1 VKTYTN
7 LSQALKERE
16 KVQVLDLS
24 DQGLTEIPVGI
35 FQLTSLTELH
45 LADNQIEVIPPELG
59 QLISLTQLRLADNQI
74 EVIPAEIG
82 QLNNLTQLGLQGNQI
97 QIIPPEIGQLTH
109 LEVLDLRSN
118 LITSLLSEIGNL
130 INLTVLNLKHNKLI
144 NLPDEINKLSKLQS
158 LNLYQNRLQKF
169 PAQVTKLSTLRQLHL
184 DYNQIRFIPATI
196 KNLIKLEQLWL
207 GGNSLRQLPTEL
219 GQLTSLTELH
229 LGRNIIRQV
238 PSELGNLKNLV
249 SLNLSYN
256 RLTDIPSPI
265 LDLRQLETLN
275 LEGNVRSDI
284 VTDFG
289 KLLTYREQMEQAVEQ
304 AEEANQVKGQFL
316 SQMSHEIRTP
326 MNGIIGS
333 LTLLNPKQLTSIQRE
348 DVRRAL
354 SSAEHLRGVINEI
367 LDFSRL
373 EAGQMNYSIQP
384 FDLSSACRQV
394 VDQLSSLAK
403 TKSLYLQLQLSPDLW
418 SVREGDQQKVRQI
431 LINLIGNAIKFT
443 QQGGVTIS
451 VSTLDTERVRFDII
465 DTGIGIAENQR
476 ERLFRSF
483 TQAEEGTTRRYG
495 GTGLGLAIS
504 REFVTTMGGQIG
516 VESQLE
522 VGSTFWFELLL
533 PPTETELAVEALLME
548 PTVETG
554 LSGLRVLVVDDD
566 QVNRVVAARHLAQM
580 GCQTEEAVNGREA
593 VDMFRPDRYDL
604 ILMDLHM
611 PQMDGYEASR
621 QIRQIEQVAG
631 KATRILIVA
640 LTASEGEEVKERCR
654 QAGID
659 SYLGKPFQA
668 AKLMAEMERLKLDF
682 QPVEE
687 REILV
692 NQVPIA
698 KLEAIPLFE
707 PGGLIEIGDRDFLQE
722 MVDLAIETT
731 ELRLI
736 ELRAA
741 IEAEDWLQTGEV
753 SHQLK
758 SPLGTCG
765 AKRMTAIATRMKE
778 QTEGDGPSR
787 VVETYRQSVEIWY
800 KTRSAMQDYLE
811 KA

>member
-1 VKTYTN
+1 MIKMGYQDWAEGELQDWFCMDCG
-7 LSQALKERE
+7 LS
-16 KVQVLDLS
+16 
-24 DQGLTEIPVGI
+24 GEIP
-35 FQLTSLTELH
+35 
-45 LADNQIEVIPPELG
+45 P
-59 QLISLTQLRLADNQI
+59 
-74 EVIPAEIG
+74 
-82 QLNNLTQLGLQGNQI
+82 
-97 QIIPPEIGQLTH
+97 
-109 LEVLDLRSN
+109 
-118 LITSLLSEIGNL
+118 EIGNL
-130 INLTVLNLKHNKLI
+130 INLTSLNLSNNKLI
-144 NLPDEINKLSKLQS
+144 NLPSETNKLSKLQS
-158 LNLYQNRLQKF
+158 LNLYHNRFHKF
-169 PAQVTKLSTLRQLHL
+169 PAEVTKLSNLQQLHL
-184 DYNQIRFIPATI
+184 DDNRIRSLPVTI

-207 GGNSLRQLPTEL
+207 GRNFISQLPIEL
-219 GQLTSLTELH
+219 GQLRSLTELH
-229 LGRNIIRQV
+229 LGRNIIDQV
-238 PSELGNLKNLV
+238 PSELGNLKKLV
-249 SLNLSYN
+249 SLNLSHN
-256 RLTDIPSPI
+256 RLTEIPSQI

-275 LEGNVRSDI
+275 LEGNVRSEI

-289 KLLTYREQMEQAVEQ
+289 KLLTYREQMEQAVERAEVAQEQ

-333 LTLLNPKQLTSIQRE
+333 LTLLNPKQLTPIQRE

-373 EAGQMNYSIQP
+373 EAGQMSYSIQP

-403 TKSLYLQLQLSPDLW
+403 AKGLYLQLQLSPDLW

-443 QQGGVTIS
+443 RQGGVTVS
-451 VSTLDTERVRFDII
+451 VATLDTERVRFDII
-465 DTGIGIAENQR
+465 DTGIGIAEDQR

-483 TQAEEGTTRRYG
+483 TQPEEGTTRRYG

-504 REFVTTMGGQIG
+504 REFVTTMDGQIG

-533 PPTETELAVEALLME
+533 PPTETELAVEDLLME
-548 PTVETG
+548 TTVETS

-566 QVNRVVAARHLAQM
+566 QVNRVVAARHLVQM

-593 VDMFRPDRYDL
+593 VDMFRPYRYDL

-621 QIRQIEQVAG
+621 QIRLIEQVAG
-631 KATRILIVA
+631 KAARILIVA

-654 QAGID
+654 QAGMD

-668 AKLMAEMERLKLDF
+668 AKLMAEMERLRLDF

-687 REILV
+687 RQILAD
-692 NQVPIA
+692 QVPIA

-707 PGGLIEIGDRDFLQE
+707 PDGLIEIGDRDFLQE

-765 AKRMTAIATRMKE
+765 TKRMTAIATRMKE
-778 QTEGDGPSR
+778 QAEGDGPGR